1 MSVYN
6 NFKELLLLRTFTGAT
21 VKMILLGS
29 GYSFNA
35 DSHAGYAD
43 ISASELPNGNG
54 YTTGGKTLTNLV
66 ISQDNVDDEGVLD
79 CDDPVWTG
87 ATISAYAAAC
97 HIDSETTPVADAL
110 VNHQAF
116 SGAPITS
123 TNANFTVQ
131 IAAEGLLN
139 LN

>member
-6 NFKELLLLRTFTGAT
+6 NLKELLLLRTFSGAT
-21 VKMILLGS
+21 VKMILLAS
-29 GYSFNA
+29 GYTFNA
-35 DSHAGYAD
+35 DTHAGYAD
-43 ISASELPNGNG
+43 ISASEHANGNG
-54 YTTGGKTLTNLV
+54 YTTGGKALSNLV
-66 ISQDNVDDEGVLD
+66 ISQDNTDDEGVLD

-87 ATISAYAAAC
+87 ATISAYGAAC
-97 HIDSETTPVADAL
+97 YIDSETTPVADPL
-110 VNHQAF
+110 INHQAF